1 MHKNCFWHVSTQLR
15 LTKNCDTVESR
26 YINEGHGD
34 LQNMF
39 LVWPYRGFSSYK
51 TISAATNKGQIIV
64 LRHFKKMAPFLHS
77 GHTYPLPL
85 CIPTPPPESML
96 YLDLHVFLLLKT
108 NNIEWEMGGFSLRR
122 LNRTK

>member
-26 YINEGHGD
+26 YNEGHGD

-39 LVWPYRGFSSYK
+39 LVRHIARGFSSYK

-64 LRHFKKMAPFLHS
+64 LRHFNKMAPFLHS
-77 GHTYPLPL
+77 GP
-85 CIPTPPPESML
+85 IPSPCVSPPIPRINV
-96 YLDLHVFLLLKT
+96 VFRPSCLLLKT